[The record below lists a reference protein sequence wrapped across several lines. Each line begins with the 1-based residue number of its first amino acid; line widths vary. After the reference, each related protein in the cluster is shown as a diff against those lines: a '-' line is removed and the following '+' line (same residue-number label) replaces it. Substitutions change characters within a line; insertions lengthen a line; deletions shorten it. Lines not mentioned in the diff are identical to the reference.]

1 MSKMYRNFYQVFL
14 LVFFACSTFT
24 EKSIIT
30 AQAVSSSTVESS
42 SQELERIPLPDEN
55 CPKEDVP
62 CQEDIVSLDAIKTLH
77 KQIDDDESGNI
88 DKNESKEFF
97 RDELQNTD
105 GFERQS
111 IFHGH
116 DDKISVADL
125 WNAWKRSHVYNW
137 TVEDV
142 VEWLIWSVDLPQYAQ
157 LFRDKHINGS
167 YLPRVAVNTHH
178 YISKDL
184 GIKNPVHKHK
194 LSIKAMDVVLF
205 GPTKRAHNV
214 LKDIVLVTSILVA
227 LGGCV
232 FAYRQNKTS
241 KEQLKKMMGDLDQ
254 LQKAEESLLEM
265 NEKLQKAEE
274 VQNEVVREKTDIEKK
289 YKEEIETAKEVAER
303 LKKERQD
310 SNLEEMSRLQLA
322 EEELIQVRQALRQAE
337 IELESRWS
345 YGAPAELQQWLQYT
359 FELENAHFT
368 AKQQAAQRQFGSAK
382 DACEKIRKKRTGVLG
397 TWRIAQGNSID
408 DIDQRI
414 VQARM
419 ALEEIKHD
427 MQERQQRWQ
436 SIESFCGFPI
446 RTNPGMAKLENAL
459 YGDGGSGSGRLASLV
474 APMNVEDA
482 DEDFPPHFPTATAM
496 LFTQK
501 PNGCA
506 RSPTYSGL
514 GSNLTELKRRQV
526 TMGSTNSLSK
536 STSFTTSV
544 KRDSLDSPPVTKP
557 TVVASSNV
565 NGNHSPSVSFHLG
578 SHSPGTSPDTPDNV
592 FLGHTSPVSED
603 SRFPRSKSMSL
614 MGPTQN
620 GSRIPRFDAAKTVK
634 PETNFPRSDSENN
647 LQKRILQKQVGTIGG
662 VGSSSQDED
671 SLSGTESL
679 DSEGKVKKEKKK
691 LKLIPKFMRRTDAH

>member
-1 MSKMYRNFYQVFL
+1 MSEMCWKFYKVFL
-14 LVFFACSTFT
+14 LAVFACFFLLG
-24 EKSIIT
+24 KSCID
-30 AQAVSSSTVESS
+30 AQAVKSSTADKTPTE
-42 SQELERIPLPDEN
+42 QERIPLPDEN
-55 CPKEDVP
+55 CPKEDIP

-125 WNAWKRSHVYNW
+125 WNAWKRSTVYNW
-137 TVEDV
+137 TVDDV
-142 VEWLIWSVDLPQYAQ
+142 VEWLIWSVDLPQYGQ
-157 LFRDKHINGS
+157 LLKDKHINGS
-167 YLPRVAVNTHH
+167 YLPRVAVNSHH
-178 YISKDL
+178 FISKEL

-214 LKDIVLVTSILVA
+214 LKDIILVTSIIVA

-241 KEQLKKMMGDLDQ
+241 KEQLKKMMVDLDQ
-254 LQKAEESLLEM
+254 LQKAEESVLSM
-265 NEKLQKAEE
+265 SEKLQKAEE
-274 VQNEVVREKTDIEKK
+274 VQNEVVKEKTAIERK

-303 LKKERQD
+303 LKQERQD
-310 SNLEEMSRLQLA
+310 SNLEELSRLQLA

-337 IELESRWS
+337 SELESRLS
-345 YGAPAELQQWLQYT
+345 YGAPAELQQWLQFT
-359 FELENAHFT
+359 FELENQHFT

-397 TWRIAQGNSID
+397 TWRIAQGSSID

-436 SIESFCGFPI
+436 SIESYCGFPI
-446 RTNPGMAKLENAL
+446 RTNPGMAKLEHAL
-459 YGDGGSGSGRLASLV
+459 YGDGGSSRLASLV

-501 PNGCA
+501 PNGCV

-514 GSNLTELKRRQV
+514 GSNMTELKRRQV
-526 TMGSTNSLSK
+526 TMGSNSSLTK
-536 STSFTTSV
+536 STSFSASA
-544 KRDSLDSPPVTKP
+544 KRDSLDSPPVIKSA
-557 TVVASSNV
+557 VASSNV
-565 NGNHSPSVSFHLG
+565 NGNHSPSVAFHLG
-578 SHSPGTSPDTPDNV
+578 SQSPGTSPDTPDSV
-592 FLGHTSPVSED
+592 FLGRLSPVSDEA
-603 SRFPRSKSMSL
+603 RFPRSKSMCG
-614 MGPTQN
+614 MGPVQN
-620 GSRIPRFDAAKTVK
+620 GSRIPRFDAAKTPVK
-634 PETNFPRSDSENN
+634 NDVNLSRSDSENN
-647 LQKRILQKQVGTIGG
+647 LQKRILQKQVGTVGG
-662 VGSSSQDED
+662 VGSSSQDDD

-679 DSEGKVKKEKKK
+679 DSEGKSKKEKKK
-691 LKLIPKFMRRTDAH
+691 LKLIPKFMRKTDV